1 MLNDTFKV
9 EQSLDFLMKDNEKDL
24 KIFLETIELV
34 LSKKS
39 SQQMSS
45 SITHATKILEV
56 LTNINEINLGNIS
69 ILEYNNTSVD
79 IPVEMLP

>member
-1 MLNDTFKV
+1 
-9 EQSLDFLMKDNEKDL
+9 MKDNEKDL

>member
-1 MLNDTFKV
+1 
-9 EQSLDFLMKDNEKDL
+9 MKDNEKDL

-56 LTNINEINLGNIS
+56 LKNINEINLGNIS